1 MPNKFSNNQKG
12 VTLIEVLIYVV
23 LSLVVL
29 TAIFQMLDSNRAT
42 FLNGETRMNVQQN
55 GRVGMD
61 EISRELRMAGYYPEN
76 FDADPGNNLSNVS
89 AVQLATHTAL
99 AVYGDVDGSGAS
111 NVFLFCLNGSV
122 VRRIKATS
130 GTVAAYTCSGGDV
143 LASYITGLRFS
154 YYDANNVTIPAP
166 ATSTFQLDGQ
176 ALGAVP
182 SFATVVQR
190 NAVRRVA
197 ITLTVR
203 RDVPRQA
210 PQIYTL
216 TSDVRLRNLN

>member
-1 MPNKFSNNQKG
+1 M
-12 VTLIEVLIYVV
+12 IYVV

-29 TAIFQMLDSNRAT
+29 SAIFQMLDSNRAT

-61 EISRELRMAGYYPEN
+61 EITRELRMAGYYPEN
-76 FDADPGNNLSNVS
+76 FDSNAGNNLADGR
-89 AVQLATHTAL
+89 AVQLATQAAL
-99 AVYGDVDGSGAS
+99 AILGDVDGSGAS
-111 NVFLFCLNGSV
+111 NVFLFCLNASV
-122 VRRIKATS
+122 VRRIKAAS
-130 GTVAAYTCSGGDV
+130 GVAAAYTCSGGDI
-143 LASYITGLRFS
+143 LASHVTGLRFT
-154 YYDANNVTIPAP
+154 YYDVNNVPIPNPP
-166 ATSTFQLDGQ
+166 ASTFQLDGQ

-182 SFATVVQR
+182 SFTTVVQR
-190 NAVRRVA
+190 NGVRRVG

-203 RDVPRQA
+203 QDVPRQS